1 MSVYERVVRGTD
13 QKESRRARLESLLA
27 PCEEIYLHLT
37 DPSHDFYQDAH
48 YCLELV
54 CAFMVFHL
62 ALLQFAEDEF
72 EMLDYRSRKETLL
85 KFYPVLMESYTE
97 QAVRNHV
104 RAIIL
109 NYTNTLNRADQTE
122 EVFNE
127 MSGRTILRLV
137 NDGLHGIWETT
148 PAQMERDRLFYSFP
162 EGHIFMHKPEFMVG
176 RETPLLVRALR
187 YGVALRLEEIYDV
200 YKRRI
205 AI

>member
-1 MSVYERVVRGTD
+1 
-13 QKESRRARLESLLA
+13 
-27 PCEEIYLHLT
+27 
-37 DPSHDFYQDAH
+37 
-48 YCLELV
+48 
-54 CAFMVFHL
+54 
-62 ALLQFAEDEF
+62 
-72 EMLDYRSRKETLL
+72 MLDYRSRKETLL

-109 NYTNTLNRADQTE
+109 NYTNALNRAEQTE